1 MMPPARTGVKRWPP
15 GKTRLLAVE
24 PQQVVPCQPDSADG
38 WPGLETGVWPV
49 PIVAVQPGRE
59 MRGALVGGVVDVGI
73 GPLAQC
79 GLDEAFGLP
88 VDPGREGAGVAMAEA
103 GLRTACVEG
112 SGAVTP
118 TVVGQHAA
126 DTDAEMLAVG
136 ANSVGRCN
144 NFREYIGGRLVGVDL
159 GKGHAGMVV
168 HADMDVFPAGA
179 RTGTAAVVGNAVSSA
194 AKTVRRT
201 GGGGSR
207 VASR

>member
-1 MMPPARTGVKRWPP
+1 MPPARTDVKRRPAGETW
-15 GKTRLLAVE
+15 LLAVE

-88 VDPGREGAGVAMAEA
+88 VGPGREGAGVAMAEA

-136 ANSVGRCN
+136 KRGGEKRGGA
-144 NFREYIGGRLVGVDL
+144 GGRLVGVDL

-207 VASR
+207 AASR

>member
-1 MMPPARTGVKRWPP
+1 MARQKATFSHG
-15 GKTRLLAVE
+15 LL
-24 PQQVVPCQPDSADG
+24 
-38 WPGLETGVWPV
+38 
-49 PIVAVQPGRE
+49 
-59 MRGALVGGVVDVGI
+59 

-144 NFREYIGGRLVGVDL
+144 SFREYIGGRLVGVDL